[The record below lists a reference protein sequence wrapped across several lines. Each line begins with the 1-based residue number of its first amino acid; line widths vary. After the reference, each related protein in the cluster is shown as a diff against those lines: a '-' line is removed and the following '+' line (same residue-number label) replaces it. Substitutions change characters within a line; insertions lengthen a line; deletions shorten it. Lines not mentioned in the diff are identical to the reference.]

1 MGDKR
6 GNVPGREDR
15 DTDAGGGAEGCRAGG
30 QGWAGRRRE
39 LTVQWDRPQ
48 WKQGPSRL

>member
-6 GNVPGREDR
+6 GMCLAEKTGTRMR
-15 DTDAGGGAEGCRAGG
+15 GAGQRDAGRAGG

-39 LTVQWDRPQ
+39 LTVR
-48 WKQGPSRL
+48 